1 MNMNAARASLFS
13 ALSTL
18 TCASLSGAQD
28 QANIIFVLVDD
39 MGWGDLNHYHERHQI
54 KGPRIDTPHLDE
66 LARQGVSLTR
76 HYTAAPVSA
85 PARGSLYT
93 GMHQG
98 QAAVVRNSNFDAPIE
113 DNATIASVLQAAGYS
128 TALIGKWGIAGGTQM
143 GGTPSTCPAW
153 PTKRGFDYFFGY
165 GNHRMGHRH
174 YPYEDPYQDPE
185 NNCNAIW
192 DGRELITPQLAGC
205 YSTDLYTARAKKWI
219 IDHQKESP
227 EKPFFLMIAHTAPH
241 ARLALPA
248 MPYPEG
254 GGLKGGVQWTGK
266 SGQMI
271 NTANHATWDSYMH
284 PRYEKA
290 DWPLAAKRHAS
301 MVTRVDEAMGDL
313 VTLLQDLDIDEN
325 TYIIFT
331 SDNGAHDEM
340 GAIPDGGEKHPS
352 PHQDPS
358 FFRSYGMS
366 DGIKRDVWDGG
377 LRVPCLVY
385 APTRTAKGIQNAHPS
400 QFHDWMA
407 TFTDIAGIPRPAR
420 TAGRSLLPL
429 LKDSNAHLRD
439 NVVYTEFFG
448 HGHMPQFRH
457 YAPNKKNRPRGE
469 QQAFYITAPDGR
481 WLKAIRT
488 GIKSGDLSE
497 EFEVY
502 DTLSD
507 PQETHNIVHILG
519 ENAQQHLHSFYLRQ
533 RIPYSY
539 VQQTEDGKAPAYT
552 YTGKRP
558 YDHQAIPATPLNPAI
573 PSGLAGRR
581 IAWERELGWVP
592 DFSTLPQ
599 TKKAEHFNDDG
610 KGRFDI
616 QAGSITELRGYLIIP
631 ETGSYLPQ
639 LETSEGTHA
648 HIRIHNIS
656 LENTGSVILEE
667 GMHPIIITLT
677 QNKEKSGYATITWK
691 QGTAAKNKTVN
702 LGYKHSF
709 RR

>member
-1 MNMNAARASLFS
+1 MLTLRRTLIP
-13 ALSTL
+13 ALSIL
-18 TCASLSGAQD
+18 TCTSASSSQHR
-28 QANIIFVLVDD
+28 ANIIFVLVDD
-39 MGWGDLNHYHERHQI
+39 MGWGDLNLYHERHQLS
-54 KGPRIDTPHLDE
+54 GPRIDTPNLDQ
-66 LARQGVSLTR
+66 LARHGVSLTR

-85 PARGSLYT
+85 PARASLYT

-113 DNATIASVLQAAGYS
+113 DNTTIASILQDAGYA
-128 TALIGKWGIAGGTQM
+128 TALVGKWGVAGGIQM

-174 YPYEDPYQDPE
+174 YPYEDPHQDPE

-192 DGRELITPQLAGC
+192 DGAELITPQLAGC

-219 IDHQKESP
+219 IDHKNEHP
-227 EKPFFLMIAHTAPH
+227 EQPFFLMIAHTAPH

-254 GGLKGGVQWTGK
+254 GGLRGGIQWQGK

-284 PRYEKA
+284 PRYKKA

-301 MVTRVDEAMGDL
+301 MITRVDEAMGDL
-313 VTLLQDLDIDEN
+313 ITLLKDLDIDKN

-352 PHQDPS
+352 PYQDPS

-385 APTRTAKGIQNAHPS
+385 APGHIAKGIENTHPS

-407 TFTDIAGIPRPAR
+407 TFSDIAGEPRPAR

-429 LKDSNAHLRD
+429 LKDANAQLRD
-439 NVVYTEFFG
+439 NVVYTEFNG
-448 HGHMPQFRH
+448 HGRMTQYRH

-469 QQAFYITAPDGR
+469 QQAFYFHAPDGR

-488 GIKSGDLSE
+488 GIRTGELNEK
-497 EFEVY
+497 FELY
-502 DTLSD
+502 DTLND
-507 PQETHNIVHILG
+507 PQETKDIVHVLG
-519 ENAQQHLHSFYLRQ
+519 ENAQQLLHRFYLTQ

-539 VQQTEDGKAPAYT
+539 VQQTEEGNAPAYT

-558 YDHQAIPATPLNPAI
+558 YDQQAIPSQPLLSSI
-573 PSGLAGRR
+573 PSGLSGRR
-581 IAWERELGWVP
+581 LTWEKELDWVP
-592 DFSTLPQ
+592 DFSTIPHREKSEEVSVES
-599 TKKAEHFNDDG
+599 TSSIG
-610 KGRFDI
+610 I
-616 QAGSITELRGYLIIP
+616 PAGSITELRGYLIIP
-631 ETGSYLPQ
+631 ETGSYLPE
-639 LETSEGTHA
+639 LRTGEGSRA
-648 HIRIHNIS
+648 HIRLHNIS
-656 LENTGSVILEE
+656 LEDTGAIVLEK

-677 QNKEKSGYATITWK
+677 QRKNSTGHASIIWRKITATSSEPLPLT
-691 QGTAAKNKTVN
+691 
-702 LGYKHSF
+702 YKHAF